1 MIKFIKNLIF
11 GSSTWSKKPFN
22 FDINAETV
30 EIVEYMHSYLF
41 RHYTHVDLSE
51 FTQEELSSKGEE
63 IENG

>member
-1 MIKFIKNLIF
+1 MIKFIKDLVLGN
-11 GSSTWSKKPFN
+11 SSWLTQPFK
-22 FDINAETV
+22 FDINAKTI

-63 IENG
+63 ENG